1 MSAVLLGVFSDY
13 RVADQARMKLFKDGF
28 PTDRVDLTAS
38 CDPGQASLVPV
49 NALHDKFV
57 LYFGTL
63 FGLPHERELAESLA
77 RRIDAS
83 AATVTVHPRGAIET
97 TRALEILQGAGAEEV
112 AEHDLNHQALEHA
125 ASTHNKPWVSY
136 LWPEITGG
144 YHCIYCRLYGR
155 REH

>member
-28 PTDRVDLTAS
+28 PTDRIDLTAS
-38 CDPGQASLVPV
+38 CDPGQANLVPV

-63 FGLPHERELAESLA
+63 FRLAHERALAESLA
-77 RRIDAS
+77 RRVDAGG
-83 AATVTVHPRGAIET
+83 ATVTVHPRGTIET
-97 TRALEILQGAGAEEV
+97 IRALEILKGSGAEEV

-125 ASTHNKPWVSY
+125 ASPRNKPWLSY
-136 LWPEITGG
+136 LWPESTVH